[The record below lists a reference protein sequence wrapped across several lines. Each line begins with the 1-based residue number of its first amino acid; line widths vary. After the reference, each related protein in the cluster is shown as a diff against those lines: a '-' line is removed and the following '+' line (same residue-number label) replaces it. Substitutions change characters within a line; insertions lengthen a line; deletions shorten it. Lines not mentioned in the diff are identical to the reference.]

1 MYEAFCI
8 CRHCHLSTVYMLEL
22 SHAAKADFFAKNFPT
37 AIAMLND
44 DFKTN
49 GYICIKDMGAMKPPD
64 HVPKAIANAFTEGAT
79 SLATQCWNAAGTMFR
94 LAIDL
99 STRPLLPKDDADG
112 LNKRTRRDLGLRLP
126 WLFKTGRLPAGLED
140 LSHAV
145 REDGNDGAHQG
156 TLTREDAFDLAEFTF
171 ALLERLFTEPKMI
184 KLAQARRA
192 ERRKPKG
199 EAERG
204 SE

>member
-1 MYEAFCI
+1 
-8 CRHCHLSTVYMLEL
+8 MLEL
-22 SHAAKADFFAKNFPT
+22 SKAAKADFFEKNLPT

-49 GYICIKDMGAMKPPD
+49 GYICLRDMGAMKPPD
-64 HVPKAIANAFTEGAT
+64 YVPEPIANAFSEGAT
-79 SLATQCWNAAGTMFR
+79 SLATECWNASGTMFR

-99 STRPLLPKDDADG
+99 STRPLLPKDDEEG
-112 LNKRTRRDLGLRLP
+112 LNKRIRRDLGLRLP

-156 TLTREDAFDLAEFTF
+156 TLTREDALDLGEFTYV
-171 ALLERLFTEPKMI
+171 LLERLFTEPQKL
-184 KLAQARRA
+184 KLAEARRA
-192 ERRKPKG
+192 ERRKQKQAQQKG
-199 EAERG
+199 E
-204 SE
+204 